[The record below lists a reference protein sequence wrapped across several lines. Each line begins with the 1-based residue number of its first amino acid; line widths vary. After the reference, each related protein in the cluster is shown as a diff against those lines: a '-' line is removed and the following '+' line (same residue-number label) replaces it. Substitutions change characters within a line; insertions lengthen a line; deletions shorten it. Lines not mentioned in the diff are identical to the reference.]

1 MLGPERPARG
11 YCQRVA
17 AALHVSPAQP
27 SRAEPLDFSPR
38 VVAVPWE
45 VIKVI

>member
-1 MLGPERPARG
+1 MLGPERPGTGGSA
-11 YCQRVA
+11 QRVA
-17 AALHVSPAQP
+17 AATT
-27 SRAEPLDFSPR
+27 REPLDFSPR